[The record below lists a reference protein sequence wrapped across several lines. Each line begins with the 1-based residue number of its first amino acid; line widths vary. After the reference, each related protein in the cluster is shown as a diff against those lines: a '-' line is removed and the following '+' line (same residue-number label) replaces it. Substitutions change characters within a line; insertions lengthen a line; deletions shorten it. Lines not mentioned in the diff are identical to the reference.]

1 MVFTLR
7 PFGHTFALW
16 QRALALVQSFVLL
29 YRPLRLGRCRK
40 NLPLCAPSM
49 LETFDNSRVLW
60 RETEVGHIERVGYDF
75 PHFYG
80 RFVPSEHIEQFREL
94 FTFLMDEDATGD
106 PPFAADLLDD
116 ENWWIVRPS
125 GDRIGTVSYTHL
137 TLPTKA

>member
-1 MVFTLR
+1 MATWFLFGKLFGVATLVG
-7 PFGHTFALW
+7 FGEK
-16 QRALALVQSFVLL
+16 
-29 YRPLRLGRCRK
+29 RCRK
-40 NLPLCAPSM
+40 HLPLSAPSM

-60 RETEVGHIERVGYDF
+60 RDTEVGHIERVGYDF

-125 GDRIGTVSYTHL
+125 GDRIGIFIPAIDLADSSIDWRER
-137 TLPTKA
+137 